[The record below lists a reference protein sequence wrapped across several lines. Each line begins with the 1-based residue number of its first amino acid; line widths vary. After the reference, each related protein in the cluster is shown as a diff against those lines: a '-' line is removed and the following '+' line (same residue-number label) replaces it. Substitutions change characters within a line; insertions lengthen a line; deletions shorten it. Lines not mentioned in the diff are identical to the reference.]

1 MASSALDEA
10 GTWSGTLRPRL
21 AKALASPWFLAA
33 VLLLAAGLRLW
44 HVLALRSLPLFDR
57 LILDSEFYD
66 AWARRLAAGNWLDT
80 DRPYFFD
87 PLYPYF
93 LAGLYRLLG
102 RDVLLLR
109 LVNAGLDV
117 GTVALVAAIGRRVS
131 GAAVGN
137 VAALVYA
144 LYRPALFECL
154 EVEKTALGVFLLTA
168 ALALATSRKGWVRF
182 FAGVSLGLAA
192 LARGNAIL
200 MAPLGI
206 AYFALVGESARE
218 RLRSAAAFA
227 AGVLIAVSPA
237 IWRNHRV
244 SGEWI
249 LTTAGAGPNLYL
261 GNNPWNPTGA
271 YQTLPWIRPESEHEE
286 EDWRAETRRRTGRDL
301 TAKEMSSYWLAET
314 LDYVRGHPGQTALVS
329 ARKVGLLV
337 ADSELPD
344 AWSVNFLRRFS
355 LPLRI
360 PLVTMALLFPLAAL
374 GAAVSFGSRPA
385 RLVTCFAAAYM
396 ATLVPFYIF
405 ARFRIYYVP
414 ALAVLAALGLSW
426 LFQAR
431 ARKVLLGL
439 AAVALLAAVSLAAGG
454 LAGTS
459 SDTDHSQQFANL
471 AELYAERGDFGLA
484 LRLLDVGLAEHRKA
498 ALLCRKADLLRRFG
512 DVQGSVRLANECVEV
527 DPGYPD
533 AWYTRGLSYE
543 AAGDGATASR
553 SYAQELEFVPG
564 HAFAAYRLRALLA
577 GRPLP
582 LPR

>member
-1 MASSALDEA
+1 MASSARDKA
-10 GTWSGTLRPRL
+10 RTWQGSFRPRL
-21 AKALASPWFLAA
+21 AKAIASPLFLGG
-33 VLLLAAGLRLW
+33 VLTLAAGLRLW
-44 HVLALRSLPLFDR
+44 HVFELRGLPLFDR

-80 DRPYFFD
+80 SRPYFFD

-93 LAGLYRLLG
+93 LAGLYRLFG

-109 LVNAGLDV
+109 LVNVALDV
-117 GTVALVAAIGRRVS
+117 GVVALVGVIGRRVS
-131 GAAVGN
+131 SAAVGN

-144 LYRPALFECL
+144 LYRPAIFECL
-154 EVEKTALGVFLLTA
+154 EVEKTALGVLLLTG
-168 ALALATSRKGWVRF
+168 ALALATSRRGWARF
-182 FAGVSLGLAA
+182 LAGVSLGLAA

-200 MAPLGI
+200 MAPLGV
-206 AYFALVGESARE
+206 AYFAIVGESAKE
-218 RLRSAAAFA
+218 RLRSVAAFA
-227 AGVLIAVSPA
+227 AGVLLAVSPV

-286 EDWRAETRRRTGRDL
+286 EDWRAETRRRVGREL
-301 TAKEMSSYWLAET
+301 TAKEMSSYWLEET
-314 LDYVRGHPGQTALVS
+314 FDYVRSHPFETALVS

-344 AWSVNFLRRFS
+344 AWSVDFLRRFS
-355 LPLRI
+355 PPLGL

-426 LFQAR
+426 LCQTR
-431 ARKVLLGL
+431 PRKALLGL

-454 LAGTS
+454 FAGTS
-459 SDTDHSQQFANL
+459 SSTNHSQQFANL
-471 AELYAERGDFGLA
+471 AELYAERGDFERA
-484 LRLLDVGLAEHRKA
+484 LRLLDVGLSEHHKA

-543 AAGDGATASR
+543 AAGDRVTASQ
-553 SYAQELEFVPG
+553 SYAQQLEFVPG
-564 HAFAAYRLRALLA
+564 HAFAAWRLRALIA